1 MSSTAWNQY
10 HRRGQVIADVVE
22 TAALTGNYSTPWADA
37 PTVWEEYHDVAS
49 FLQDLELRFHTT
61 LMGALD
67 MADEDC
73 DGDIHA
79 AVVGAYRSTV
89 LRHHGIRRI
98 VEANATRPALRSAL
112 AAERL
117 TLASLAGVDVA
128 HLTLPTADMVRIP
141 GQPTSRNFVQRV
153 VRAFA

>member
-1 MSSTAWNQY
+1 MNSTAWNQY

-37 PTVWEEYHDVAS
+37 PTVWEEYHDVTA

-67 MADEDC
+67 VADEDC
-73 DGDIHA
+73 EGDIHA
-79 AVVGAYRSTV
+79 AILGAYRSTV
-89 LRHHGIRRI
+89 QRHHGIRRI
-98 VEANATRPALRSAL
+98 IEANAAHPSIRSAL
-112 AAERL
+112 ATERA

-128 HLTLPTADMVRIP
+128 RLALPTAEMVRIP
-141 GQPTSRNFVQRV
+141 GKRTHRSLARRV
-153 VRAFA
+153 AHVFA